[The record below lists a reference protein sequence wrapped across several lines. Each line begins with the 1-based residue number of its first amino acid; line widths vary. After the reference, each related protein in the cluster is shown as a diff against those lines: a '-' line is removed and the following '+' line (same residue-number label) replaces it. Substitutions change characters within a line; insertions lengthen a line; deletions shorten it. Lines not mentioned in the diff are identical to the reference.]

1 MEKVRPWCGQPS
13 DRGRLKNRN
22 RNIQNYTSF
31 VSRTDLSP
39 IYVRVSIKNKN
50 AQSATGAEM
59 WGQFGPTKPCSADV
73 SWVRSVRYCTPPPNC
88 KKKHKHNS
96 DSKQRSNAWWYYY
109 LRVSAFV
116 SRQRTHL
123 LFRFRPPSFTI
134 ATGCYLLNILRWP
147 EPLCWLERR
156 RY

>member
-39 IYVRVSIKNKN
+39 IYVRLSIKNKN

-59 WGQFGPTKPCSADV
+59 WGQFGPTKPVPMYLGLEV
-73 SWVRSVRYCTPPPNC
+73 SVTAPLPQIA
-88 KKKHKHNS
+88 KKTQTQ
-96 DSKQRSNAWWYYY
+96 QR
-109 LRVSAFV
+109 
-116 SRQRTHL
+116 Q
-123 LFRFRPPSFTI
+123 
-134 ATGCYLLNILRWP
+134 
-147 EPLCWLERR
+147 
-156 RY
+156 